1 MNKYKKHIIC
11 GTIILTLCII
21 ISIFAMIPIQKNY
34 RVNPWMKNVSD
45 DRLITSMSIPGTH
58 DSGAT
63 HSIFDVAGKCQD
75 LDIETQLEIGVR
87 FFDIRLQQVNDKF
100 NVVHSFVDQKL
111 DFEDVVEDMVDFIED
126 YPSEF
131 LLVSIKEDAN
141 SKNSYKDF
149 QSLLLSY
156 LDDKEFCFDSTLPKT
171 LKEARGKIYI
181 LSRFNSTIGI
191 NAYEGWKDSTTFTL
205 NDLYVQ
211 DNYSI
216 DDINIKINDIE
227 STINFSKN
235 NKDKLVLNFTSC
247 YLNNAFPPTYAGS
260 AALKINPW
268 LISKIKNNKDNLGI
282 IVADFIN
289 KELSESIYMRNY

>member
-1 MNKYKKHIIC
+1 MKKNIIS
-11 GTIILTLCII
+11 GSIILTLCLI
-21 ISIFAMIPIQKNY
+21 ISIFAMIPIHKNY
-34 RVNPWMKNVSD
+34 RVNPWMENVSD
-45 DRLITSMSIPGTH
+45 DRLITTLSIPGTH

-75 LDIETQLEIGVR
+75 LDIKTQLEIGVR

-131 LLVSIKEDAN
+131 LLVSIKEDAS

-156 LDDKEFCFDSTLPKT
+156 LDEEEFCFDSTLPKT

-181 LSRFNSTIGI
+181 LSRFSSTIGI
-191 NAYEGWKDSTTFTL
+191 DAYIGWQDSTTFTL

-216 DDINIKINDIE
+216 DDINTKKKDIE
-227 STINFSKN
+227 NTINFAKD

-247 YLNNAFPPTYAGS
+247 YLNNAFPPTYAGT
-260 AALKINPW
+260 AALSINPW
-268 LISKIKNNKDNLGI
+268 LIDKISNNNDNLGI
-282 IVADFIN
+282 IVADFIS
-289 KELSESIYMRNY
+289 KELAENIYMRNY

>member
-1 MNKYKKHIIC
+1 MNKYKKHTI
-11 GTIILTLCII
+11 GGSIILTLCII

-45 DRLITSMSIPGTH
+45 DRLITTMSIPGTH

-75 LDIETQLEIGVR
+75 LDIEAQLEIGVR

-131 LLVSIKEDAN
+131 LLVSIKEDAD

-149 QSLLLSY
+149 QSLLLTY
-156 LDDKEFCFDSTLPKT
+156 LDEEEFCFDSTLPKT

-191 NAYEGWKDSTTFTL
+191 NAYEGWEDSTTFAL

-216 DDINIKINDIE
+216 DDINIKKKDIE
-227 STINFSKN
+227 NSINFAKD

-247 YLNNAFPPTYAGS
+247 YLNNAFPPTYAGT
-260 AALKINPW
+260 AALTINPW
-268 LISKIKNNKDNLGI
+268 LINKINNNKDTLGI

-289 KELSESIYMRNY
+289 KELAESIYMRNY

>member
-1 MNKYKKHIIC
+1 MNKYKKHII
-11 GTIILTLCII
+11 GGSIILTLCII

-34 RVNPWMKNVSD
+34 RVNPWMKNVSE
-45 DRLITSMSIPGTH
+45 DRLITTMSIPGTH

-75 LDIETQLEIGVR
+75 LDIEAQLEIGVR

-131 LLVSIKEDAN
+131 LLVSIKEDAD

-156 LDDKEFCFDSTLPKT
+156 LDEEEFCFDSTLPKT

-191 NAYEGWKDSTTFTL
+191 NAYEGWEDSTTFAL

-216 DDINIKINDIE
+216 DDINIKKKDIE
-227 STINFSKN
+227 NSINFAKD

-247 YLNNAFPPTYAGS
+247 YLNNAFPPTYAGT
-260 AALKINPW
+260 AALTINPW
-268 LISKIKNNKDNLGI
+268 LINKINNNEDTLGI

-289 KELSESIYMRNY
+289 KELAESIYMRNY

>member
-1 MNKYKKHIIC
+1 MSKYKKHIIS
-11 GTIILTLCII
+11 GSIILSLCII

-34 RVNPWMKNVSD
+34 RVNPWMKNVND
-45 DRLITSMSIPGTH
+45 DKLITSMSIPGTH

-260 AALKINPW
+260 SALKINPW

-282 IVADFIN
+282 IVSDFIN

>member
-1 MNKYKKHIIC
+1 MNKYKKHII
-11 GTIILTLCII
+11 GGSIILTLCII

-34 RVNPWMKNVSD
+34 RVNPWMKNVGD
-45 DRLITSMSIPGTH
+45 DRLITTMSIPGTH

-63 HSIFDVAGKCQD
+63 HSIFDVAGNCLD
-75 LDIETQLEIGVR
+75 LDIEAQLEIGVR

-131 LLVSIKEDAN
+131 LLVSIKEDAD

-156 LDDKEFCFDSTLPKT
+156 LDEEEFCFDSTLPKT

-181 LSRFNSTIGI
+181 LSRFSSTIGI
-191 NAYEGWKDSTTFTL
+191 NAYEGW
-205 NDLYVQ
+205 
-211 DNYSI
+211 
-216 DDINIKINDIE
+216 
-227 STINFSKN
+227 
-235 NKDKLVLNFTSC
+235 
-247 YLNNAFPPTYAGS
+247 
-260 AALKINPW
+260 
-268 LISKIKNNKDNLGI
+268 
-282 IVADFIN
+282 
-289 KELSESIYMRNY
+289 